1 VIRQSLVAGS
11 MLVLVA
17 AVPAAAQRPAPPSD
31 EQQLRNQLQKF
42 EVVLQLAVRQ
52 GGDAFARQRKEA
64 IPPGVQLTSEDPQV
78 KGFAPPEGGGLFFY
92 VSVPSIRIGINQLL
106 LQVEGLAPRQQRPRT
121 DPLQPAAGR
130 SVNQDGPVS
139 AQGLLTPPDPMTA
152 SPVVDEGTCAGRT
165 KPSKGYSNP
174 DYEYAVAVCDALMDA
189 MLDSPG
195 PLPIKE
201 NEWLTVAAVS
211 GDPAPP
217 GLISTSSD
225 YVTYL
230 QIKGSDLL
238 AYRQGK
244 ITKEE
249 ARKLVEMKQR

>member
-1 VIRQSLVAGS
+1 
-11 MLVLVA
+11 MLVLGVA
-17 AVPAAAQRPAPPSD
+17 APAAAQRPALPSD
-31 EQQLRNQLQKF
+31 EQQLRNQVQRF
-42 EVVLQLAVRQ
+42 EVVLMTAVRQ
-52 GGDAFARQRKEA
+52 GGDAFARERKEA
-64 IPPGVQLTSEDPQV
+64 IPAGVQLTSEDPQV

-106 LQVEGLAPRQQRPRT
+106 MQVEGLAARQQQRP
-121 DPLQPAAGR
+121 DPLRPAAGR
-130 SVNQDGPVS
+130 GVSQPGGTS
-139 AQGLLTPPDPMTA
+139 AQGLLVPPDPMTA

-195 PLPIKE
+195 PLSIKE
-201 NEWLTVAAVS
+201 HEWLTVAAVS

-217 GLISTSSD
+217 GLVNTSPD
-225 YVTYL
+225 YTTYL

-238 AYRQGK
+238 VYRQGK
-244 ITKEE
+244 ISKEE

>member
-1 VIRQSLVAGS
+1 
-11 MLVLVA
+11 MLVLA
-17 AVPAAAQRPAPPSD
+17 IAVPAAAQRPADSAD
-31 EQQLRNQLQKF
+31 DQQLRNQVQKF

-92 VSVPSIRIGINQLL
+92 VAVPSIRIGINQLL
-106 LQVEGLAPRQQRPRT
+106 LQMQALAARERQRP
-121 DPLQPAAGR
+121 DGLQPASGRGVSQAGT
-130 SVNQDGPVS
+130 S
-139 AQGLLTPPDPMTA
+139 AQSLVAPPDPMTA

-211 GDPAPP
+211 GDPTPP
-217 GLISTSSD
+217 GLINTSSD
-225 YVTYL
+225 YTTYL

-244 ITKEE
+244 INKEE

>member
-1 VIRQSLVAGS
+1 
-11 MLVLVA
+11 M
-17 AVPAAAQRPAPPSD
+17 
-31 EQQLRNQLQKF
+31 RNQLQKF
-42 EVVLQLAVRQ
+42 EVVLQLAVGE
-52 GGDAFARQRKEA
+52 GGDAFARQRKDA

-106 LQVEGLAPRQQRPRT
+106 VQVEGLAPRQQRQRT

-201 NEWLTVAAVS
+201 NEWLTVAAVRVTGARRDS
-211 GDPAPP
+211 SAPRP
-217 GLISTSSD
+217 
-225 YVTYL
+225 
-230 QIKGSDLL
+230 
-238 AYRQGK
+238 
-244 ITKEE
+244 IT
-249 ARKLVEMKQR
+249 

>member
-1 VIRQSLVAGS
+1 MIRQALVAGS
-11 MLVLVA
+11 LLVLVA
-17 AVPAAAQRPAPPSD
+17 AVPAAAQRPAAPSSD
-31 EQQLRNQLQKF
+31 DQQLRNQVQKF
-42 EVVLQLAVRQ
+42 EVVLQVAVRQ
-52 GGDAFARQRKEA
+52 GGDAFARQRKDA

-106 LQVEGLAPRQQRPRT
+106 LQVESLAARQQQRT
-121 DPLQPAAGR
+121 DRMQPAAGR
-130 SVNQDGPVS
+130 GVNPGGPVS
-139 AQGLLTPPDPMTA
+139 AQGLLAPPDPMTA

-189 MLDSPG
+189 MLDGPG

-217 GLISTSSD
+217 GLINTSSD

-244 ITKEE
+244 ITKED
-249 ARKLVEMKQR
+249 ARRLVEMKQR

>member
-1 VIRQSLVAGS
+1 

-52 GGDAFARQRKEA
+52 GGDAFARQRKDA

-106 LQVEGLAPRQQRPRT
+106 VQVEGLAPRQQRQRT

-211 GDPAPP
+211 GDPTPP
-217 GLISTSSD
+217 GLINTSSD